1 MNVALRKGGEVPLE
15 TARVVFRELM
25 AIEQDRDSER
35 AKAMGWLADFLDENE
50 LTSKNIAKFWAADR
64 VREALETLKGGVI
77 VTADKQVPA
86 DVVAVIRSTY
96 DFQFPADVFTR
107 DPLKDGAGVEYQQ
120 SALLKD
126 TGDKAEG
133 VSVDK
138 ATTPTGGIDLA
149 QSSLDM
155 QIKRDGAGVVLPV
168 SQQNFDNIRISGLV
182 PVILDIVP
190 ASSVGTL
197 LK

>member
-1 MNVALRKGGEVPLE
+1 M
-15 TARVVFRELM
+15 
-25 AIEQDRDSER
+25 
-35 AKAMGWLADFLDENE
+35 
-50 LTSKNIAKFWAADR
+50 
-64 VREALETLKGGVI
+64 
-77 VTADKQVPA
+77 
-86 DVVAVIRSTY
+86 
-96 DFQFPADVFTR
+96 
-107 DPLKDGAGVEYQQ
+107 
-120 SALLKD
+120 
-126 TGDKAEG
+126 
-133 VSVDK
+133 SVDK